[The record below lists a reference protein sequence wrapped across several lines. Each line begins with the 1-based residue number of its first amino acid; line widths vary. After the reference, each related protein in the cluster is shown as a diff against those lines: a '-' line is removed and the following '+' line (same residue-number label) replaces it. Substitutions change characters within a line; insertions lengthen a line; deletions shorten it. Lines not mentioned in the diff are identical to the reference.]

1 MMRPMR
7 NMWRLAAV
15 VAAAALAATTACAPI
30 SNKTATGTPDK
41 CTKDVLGTL
50 YPGIFTFGTDQPVY
64 PPWYM
69 GDNPASGE
77 GFEAAIAYAV
87 AAKMNYAP
95 DDVRWV
101 RVPFNAA
108 LAPGPKTFDANLSE
122 FSITEPRKAAVDFS
136 SPYFDVTQAVVTV
149 RTSPA
154 AGVKTL
160 QQLKRLRLG
169 AQVGTTSYTA
179 ATSVD
184 GDVPVEVYNTNGD
197 AKMAL
202 SNGEID
208 ALVAD
213 LPTAFAVANELRNG
227 LMVGQLPSA
236 SGDVEQF
243 GIVLDKGS
251 PLTRCVSWAVDT
263 LRGDGTLGG
272 WSNSGSPMQA
282 RRPCWLSW
290 PAPAPALSTPAWRG
304 ARCPGRRQA
313 ADRRPDP
320 ARWARRARSSS
331 ARNRRGRWGRPKSTI
346 VPGAASSTSMRQ
358 EVPPRRIPRPAMSPA
373 LADEPRQPGRQ
384 MRYQPAV
391 GVDPLLHIGQVAAL
405 DDAVEP
411 LGPADQHP

>member
-7 NMWRLAAV
+7 KLWRLAALTA
-15 VAAAALAATTACAPI
+15 VATLAAITACAPV
-30 SNKTATGTPDK
+30 SNRTATPTSDK
-41 CTKDVLGTL
+41 CSKNVLGTI

-77 GFEAAIAYAV
+77 GYEAAVAYAV
-87 AAKMNYAP
+87 ADKMKYVR

-122 FSITEPRKAAVDFS
+122 FSITEQRRAAVDFS

-149 RTSPA
+149 KSSPA
-154 AGVKTL
+154 ATVKTVHEL
-160 QQLKRLRLG
+160 RTLRLG
-169 AQVGTTSYTA
+169 VQVGTTSYTA
-179 ATSVD
+179 ATSVE

-197 AKMAL
+197 AKLAL

-236 SGDVEQF
+236 ANDVEQL

-251 PLTRCVSWAVDT
+251 PLTRCVSWAIDT
-263 LRGDGTLGG
+263 LRDDGTLGKLEH
-272 WSNSGSPMQA
+272 
-282 RRPCWLSW
+282 RWLTGAGK
-290 PAPAPALSTPAWRG
+290 APVLT
-304 ARCPGRRQA
+304 
-313 ADRRPDP
+313 
-320 ARWARRARSSS
+320 
-331 ARNRRGRWGRPKSTI
+331 
-346 VPGAASSTSMRQ
+346 
-358 EVPPRRIPRPAMSPA
+358 
-373 LADEPRQPGRQ
+373 
-384 MRYQPAV
+384 
-391 GVDPLLHIGQVAAL
+391 
-405 DDAVEP
+405 
-411 LGPADQHP
+411 